1 MGAGRSNLVLGVS
14 ASIAAYKALDIA
26 SKLIQAGRVVQVVM
40 TPAATR
46 FVSPLSF
53 EAITHQPV
61 LTDLWTDASALAI
74 AHVQLGSE
82 AAVIAVAPATA
93 QVLAAL
99 AHGFADD
106 ALTTTILASRAPLVL
121 APAMNTLMWLHH
133 ATQANVALLRERGAI
148 LVGPDAGYLAEGTV
162 GPGRLAE
169 PAAIVEAILS
179 AERRNTSLGGLHVVV
194 TAGPTR
200 EAIDPVRFLSNASSG
215 KMGYALAEAARDRG
229 ATVTLITGPVALPPP
244 RGMHV
249 VPVVSAQEM
258 LDAVQRAVRPQCLL
272 IMAAAVS
279 DYMPSARA
287 EHKLK
292 RSAADT
298 MLTLVPT
305 PDILL
310 TLRRPE
316 GMRVV
321 AFAAETRSLLDH
333 ARSKLEGKRAD
344 MLVAN
349 DVLEPGAGFD
359 VDTNH
364 VWLLKPEQEPIEVP
378 LGPKRLV
385 AEAILDHLF
394 S

>member
-1 MGAGRSNLVLGVS
+1 MGAGRSHLVLGVA
-14 ASIAAYKALDIA
+14 ASIAAYKALEIA
-26 SKLIQAGRVVQVVM
+26 SALTQAARTVRVVM

-61 LTDLWTDASALAI
+61 LTDLWTDASALSI

-82 AAVIAVAPATA
+82 AAVVAVAPATA

-106 ALTTTILASRAPLVL
+106 ALTTTILASCAPLVL
-121 APAMNTLMWLHH
+121 APAMNTVMWQHP
-133 ATQANVALLRERGAI
+133 ATQANVALLRARGAI
-148 LVGPDAGYLAEGTV
+148 LIGPDSGYLAEGTA
-162 GPGRLAE
+162 GPGRLAD
-169 PAAIVEAILS
+169 PAVIVQAILA
-179 AERRNTSLGGLHVVV
+179 AERQQRSLEGVHIVV

-229 ATVTLITGPVALPPP
+229 ASVTLISGPVALPPP
-244 RGMHV
+244 AGLRMV
-249 VPVVSAQEM
+249 RVVSAQEM
-258 LDAVQRAVRPQCLL
+258 LAAVQAAVSRDCVL

-279 DYMPSARA
+279 DYMPNARA

-292 RSAADT
+292 RSAAESV
-298 MLTLVPT
+298 LTLVPT

-310 TLRRPE
+310 SLRRPE

-321 AFAAETRSLLDH
+321 AFAAETRDLLQQ
-333 ARSKLEGKRAD
+333 ARGKLAAKKAD
-344 MLVAN
+344 LLVAN
-349 DVLEPGAGFD
+349 DVTEAGAGFD

-364 VWLLKPEQEPIEVP
+364 VWLLKPGQEPIEVP
-378 LGPKRLV
+378 PGQKRQV
-385 AEAILDHLF
+385 ADAILDHLA